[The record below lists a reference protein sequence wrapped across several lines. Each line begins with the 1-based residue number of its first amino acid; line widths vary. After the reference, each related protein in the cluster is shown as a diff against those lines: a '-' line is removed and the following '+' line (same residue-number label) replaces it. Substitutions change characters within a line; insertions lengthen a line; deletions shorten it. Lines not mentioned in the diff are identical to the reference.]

1 MGTTEAFLS
10 VLRKTFLFWQK
21 KAKSDSLISYT
32 KDTRVEPICI
42 IDARALHLS
51 YTHDIL
57 QSMNSL
63 FAGFYLQ
70 AAALSTNIGK
80 INVGGMLGHLNPD
93 QQSRNAALEHLLAS
107 PVSPQE
113 DYRFGLPSM
122 TPRLGLESLP
132 PGTVTSLEADFLSQ
146 LHATLNEDGTVNTDA
161 VSALGASVAD
171 RAKRAHAFVTDPQG
185 KDNSLHSGHT
195 ATPFEGEQP
204 APFQSTHFDEKP
216 FHGVAYVHDD
226 SLSGAENKAAKDR
239 FEYEQGFNRK
249 EHEAAERERRNAH
262 DESELHRKQDHEKKV
277 DDHRRGKQ
285 SHDDSERLRTAP
297 VSVGFSDSLGKGLSE
312 AANLSV
318 GRTYTIEIADGG
330 HKASI
335 PVQIR
340 LLTTECSSDLL
351 VHILSDQAKVKTS
364 TAKERAFG
372 YKLGELKFWKDIV
385 FATDLIDEHKKAMLA
400 DKTGVYKE
408 IMERRAKG
416 QNHDTKAF
424 FNEGHLSVGTASSL
438 VVTTRQTIKDL
449 EAVLG
454 GKWSTFAVR
463 QKVFERSYL
472 MVVAVAD
479 PDFDHVTFYYRGIE
493 LATELSVKDLK
504 KAGKDSN
511 ADIMALMQAL
521 QQGSAPRF

>member
-1 MGTTEAFLS
+1 MGATETFLA

-21 KAKSDSLISYT
+21 KAKSDSLVSYT
-32 KDTRVEPICI
+32 KSTRVEPICI
-42 IDARALHLS
+42 IDSRALHLS

-80 INVGGMLGHLNPD
+80 INVGAMLGHLNPD
-93 QQSRNAALEHLLAS
+93 QQSRNTALEHLLAT

-113 DYRFGLPSM
+113 DYRFGLPKV
-122 TPRLGLESLP
+122 TPRPGLESLA
-132 PGTVTSLEADFLSQ
+132 PGTLTALEAFEGL
-146 LHATLNEDGTVNTDA
+146 LNPDG
-161 VSALGASVAD
+161 SANIEKSWAYGSHYGEKLGNIITPDDS
-171 RAKRAHAFVTDPQG
+171 
-185 KDNSLHSGHT
+185 DNSLHSHHT
-195 ATPFEGEQP
+195 AKPFDGEQP
-204 APFQSTHFDEKP
+204 EPFQATHFDEQP
-216 FHGVAYVHDD
+216 YVGTTYTHPE
-226 SLSGAENKAAKDR
+226 GADEKDYKAARDKH
-239 FEYEQGFNRK
+239 EYEEGYRK
-249 EHEAAERERRNAH
+249 REHEAAEKTRRGEH
-262 DESELHRKQDHEKKV
+262 DAAELHRKQEHEKKV
-277 DDHRRGKQ
+277 DDHRRAKQ
-285 SHDDSERLRTAP
+285 SHDDSERMRTAS
-297 VSVGFSDSLGKGLSE
+297 VSVAFSDNLGKGLAE
-312 AANLSV
+312 AGNLSV
-318 GRTYTIEIADGG
+318 GRTYTVDITDAG

-340 LLTTECSSDLL
+340 LLTTECDSGLL

-372 YKLGELKFWKDIV
+372 FKLGELKFWKDIV

-408 IMERRAKG
+408 IMNRRAAG
-416 QNHDTKAF
+416 HANDARAF
-424 FNEGHLSVGTASSL
+424 FDEGHLSVGTASSL

-449 EAVLG
+449 ETVLG
-454 GKWSTFAVR
+454 GKWSDFNVR
-463 QKVFERSYL
+463 QKVFDRSYL
-472 MVVAVAD
+472 MIVAVAD
-479 PDFDHVTFYYRGIE
+479 PDYDHVTFYYRGIE
-493 LATELSVKDLK
+493 LPTELSVKDIK

>member
-1 MGTTEAFLS
+1 MGATETFLA

-32 KDTRVEPICI
+32 KATRVEPICI
-42 IDARALHLS
+42 IDSRALHLS

-70 AAALSTNIGK
+70 AAALSVNIGK

-93 QQSRNAALEHLLAS
+93 QQSHNAALEHLLAT

-113 DYRFGLPSM
+113 DYRFGLPRV
-122 TPRLGLESLP
+122 TPRLGLESLA
-132 PGTVTSLEADFLSQ
+132 PGTVTALEAKLILDTGHPRLDR
-146 LHATLNEDGTVNTDA
+146 LAEGIVDA
-161 VSALGASVAD
+161 PNYAG
-171 RAKRAHAFVTDPQG
+171 R
-185 KDNSLHSGHT
+185 DNSLHSRHT
-195 ATPFEGEQP
+195 AKPFDGEQP
-204 APFQSTHFDEKP
+204 EPFQSTHFEEKPYVGSPYSHPEGADEKDYKTARDK
-216 FHGVAYVHDD
+216 H
-226 SLSGAENKAAKDR
+226 
-239 FEYEQGFNRK
+239 EYEEGYRK
-249 EHEAAERERRNAH
+249 REHEAAEKARRSEH
-262 DESELHRKQDHEKKV
+262 DAAELHRKQEHEKKV
-277 DDHRRGKQ
+277 DEHRRAKQ
-285 SHDDSERLRTAP
+285 AHDDSERMRTSSP
-297 VSVGFSDSLGKGLSE
+297 SVAFSDNLGKGLSE

-318 GRTYTIEIADGG
+318 GRTYTVDITDAG

-364 TAKERAFG
+364 TAKERKFG

-408 IMERRAKG
+408 IMNRRAAG
-416 QNHDTKAF
+416 QNHDAKAF

-449 EAVLG
+449 EAVIG
-454 GKWSTFAVR
+454 GRWSDFHVR

-472 MVVAVAD
+472 MIVAVAD
-479 PDFDHVTFYYRGIE
+479 PDFDHVTFYYRGVE
-493 LATELSVKDLK
+493 LPTELSVKDLK

>member
-1 MGTTEAFLS
+1 MGATDTFLA
-10 VLRKTFLFWQK
+10 VLRKIFLFWQK
-21 KAKSDSLISYT
+21 KVKSDSLISYT
-32 KDTRVEPICI
+32 KSTRVEPICI
-42 IDARALHLS
+42 IDNRALHLS

-80 INVGGMLGHLNPD
+80 INIGGMLGHLNPD
-93 QQSRNAALEHLLAS
+93 QQSHNAALEHLLAT

-113 DYRFGLPSM
+113 DYRFGLPRV
-122 TPRLGLESLP
+122 TPRLGLESLA
-132 PGTVTSLEADFLSQ
+132 PGTVTALEADLHPFVKAVGVTPDGLDFDQMNKTANKIVDIVDPIDHGNQ
-146 LHATLNEDGTVNTDA
+146 LH
-161 VSALGASVAD
+161 S
-171 RAKRAHAFVTDPQG
+171 R
-185 KDNSLHSGHT
+185 HT
-195 ATPFEGEQP
+195 AKPFEGEQP
-204 APFQSTHFDEKP
+204 EPFQATHFEEQP
-216 FHGVAYVHDD
+216 FHGAAYIHDPD
-226 SLSGAENKAAKDR
+226 RDEKANKAAKDR
-239 FEYEQGFNRK
+239 FEYEQNFNRK
-249 EHEAAERERRNAH
+249 EHEAADHERRSKH
-262 DESELHRKQDHEKKV
+262 DAAELHRKQEHEKKV
-277 DDHRRGKQ
+277 DDHRRAKQ
-285 SHDDSERLRTAP
+285 AHDDAERMRTSSP
-297 VSVGFSDSLGKGLSE
+297 SVSFSDNLGKGLSE

-318 GRTYTIEIADGG
+318 GRTYTVEIADGG

-372 YKLGELKFWKDIV
+372 FKLGELKFWKDIV
-385 FATDLIDEHKKAMLA
+385 FATDLIDEHKKAMLS

-408 IMERRAKG
+408 IMNRRTAG
-416 QNHDTKAF
+416 HFNDTRAF
-424 FNEGHLSVGTASSL
+424 FNEDHLSVGTASSL

-449 EAVLG
+449 ETVIG
-454 GKWSTFAVR
+454 GRWADYSVR

-472 MVVAVAD
+472 MIVAVAD
-479 PDFDHVTFYYRGIE
+479 PDFDHVTFYYRGVE
-493 LATELSVKDLK
+493 LPTELSVKDLK